1 MKKFAHEVLRQMS
14 DMTKDADMRS
24 SSEPKKFN
32 WTMMVVILTV
42 MIDSMGIGIVI
53 PVTPALLMDV
63 LPGATLAEAAIWGG
77 ILTSLFSVMQ
87 FMFGPFLGTLS
98 DQFGRKPVLMV
109 SLFVMVGYYAVMV
122 FAHTVWLLLLGRLIG
137 GITAATHATA
147 TALVADV
154 SAPKD
159 KAARFGLLGAGFG
172 MGFVL
177 GPVLGGM
184 LGEWGPRAPFVAAA
198 FLSALN
204 FLMAWLILP
213 ETVTDRIRRRF
224 EWRRA
229 NPLGAIRAISQ
240 FPGLGPMLVVYL
252 IYAIATAVYAAVW
265 PFFTAERFGWSP
277 AMIGV
282 SLTIYGVCFAIVQG
296 ALVKPAIKRFGEY
309 KTVVIGFGFE
319 MFGLLLMSVMTNGTI
334 LLGLI
339 PIAALGV
346 IGQPALQAILSVG
359 TSDDSQGVL
368 QGVVASLSAI
378 SMIIAPVSMTW
389 VFSTFTQES
398 AAVYYPGAPFAVSA
412 LLLALGLY
420 IFVRKGRDIQKQPEQ
435 RTGWN

>member
-1 MKKFAHEVLRQMS
+1 MS

-398 AAVYYPGAPFAVSA
+398 AAFYYPGAPFAVSA

>member
-1 MKKFAHEVLRQMS
+1 MS

-137 GITAATHATA
+137 GVTAATHATA

-296 ALVKPAIKRFGEY
+296 ALVKPAIKHFGEY

>member
-1 MKKFAHEVLRQMS
+1 MS

-87 FMFGPFLGTLS
+87 FLFGPFLGTLS

-309 KTVVIGFGFE
+309 RTVVIGFGFE

-334 LLGLI
+334 LLGFI

-359 TSDDSQGVL
+359 TSDDSQGIL

-389 VFSTFTQES
+389 VFSTFTEES
-398 AAVYYPGAPFAVSA
+398 AAIYYPGAPFAVSA

-420 IFVRKGRDIQKQPEQ
+420 IFVRKGRDIQKQAEP
-435 RTGWN
+435 RTG

>member
-1 MKKFAHEVLRQMS
+1 MS

-24 SSEPKKFN
+24 SSEPKTFN

-87 FMFGPFLGTLS
+87 FLFGPFLGTLS

-229 NPLGAIRAISQ
+229 SPLGAIRAISQ

-309 KTVVIGFGFE
+309 RTVVIGFGFE

-334 LLGLI
+334 LLGFI

-359 TSDDSQGVL
+359 TSDDSQGIL

-389 VFSTFTQES
+389 VFSTFTEES
-398 AAVYYPGAPFAVSA
+398 AAIYYPGAPFAVSA

-420 IFVRKGRDIQKQPEQ
+420 IFVRKGRDIQKQAEP
-435 RTGWN
+435 RTG

>member
-1 MKKFAHEVLRQMS
+1 MS

-24 SSEPKKFN
+24 SSEPKTFN
-32 WTMMVVILTV
+32 WTMLVVILTV
-42 MIDSMGIGIVI
+42 MVDSMGIGIVI

-87 FMFGPFLGTLS
+87 FLFGPFLGTLS

-198 FLSALN
+198 FVSAHN

-359 TSDDSQGVL
+359 TSDDSQGIL

-389 VFSTFTQES
+389 VFSTFTEES
-398 AAVYYPGAPFAVSA
+398 AAIYYPGAPFAVSA

-420 IFVRKGRDIQKQPEQ
+420 IFVRKGRDIQKQAEP
-435 RTGWN
+435 RTG

>member
-1 MKKFAHEVLRQMS
+1 MS

-24 SSEPKKFN
+24 SSEPKTFN
-32 WTMMVVILTV
+32 WTMLVVILTV

-87 FMFGPFLGTLS
+87 FLFGPFLGTLS

-389 VFSTFTQES
+389 VFSTFTEES

>member
-87 FMFGPFLGTLS
+87 FLFGPFLGTLS

-389 VFSTFTQES
+389 VFSNFTQES

>member
-1 MKKFAHEVLRQMS
+1 MS

-309 KTVVIGFGFE
+309 RTVVIGFGFE

-334 LLGLI
+334 LLGFI

-359 TSDDSQGVL
+359 TSDDSQGIL

-389 VFSTFTQES
+389 VFSTFTEES
-398 AAVYYPGAPFAVSA
+398 AAIYYPGAPFAVSA

-420 IFVRKGRDIQKQPEQ
+420 IFVRKGRDIQKQAEP
-435 RTGWN
+435 RTG

>member
-1 MKKFAHEVLRQMS
+1 MS

-87 FMFGPFLGTLS
+87 FLFGPCLGTLS
-98 DQFGRKPVLMV
+98 DQYGRKPVLMV

>member
-14 DMTKDADMRS
+14 DMTKDADMCS

-420 IFVRKGRDIQKQPEQ
+420 IFVRKGHDIQKQPEQ

>member
-1 MKKFAHEVLRQMS
+1 MS

-24 SSEPKKFN
+24 SSEPKTFN

-87 FMFGPFLGTLS
+87 FLFGPFLGTLS
-98 DQFGRKPVLMV
+98 DQFGRKPVLMF

-240 FPGLGPMLVVYL
+240 FLGLGPMLVVYL

-309 KTVVIGFGFE
+309 RTVVIGFGFE

-334 LLGLI
+334 LLGFI

-359 TSDDSQGVL
+359 TSDDSQGIL

-389 VFSTFTQES
+389 VFSTFTEES
-398 AAVYYPGAPFAVSA
+398 AAIYYPGAPFAVSA

-420 IFVRKGRDIQKQPEQ
+420 IFVRKGRDIQKQAEP
-435 RTGWN
+435 RTG

>member
-1 MKKFAHEVLRQMS
+1 MS

-24 SSEPKKFN
+24 SSEPKTFN

-359 TSDDSQGVL
+359 TSDDSQGIL

-389 VFSTFTQES
+389 VFSTFTEES
-398 AAVYYPGAPFAVSA
+398 AAIYYPGAPFAVSA

-420 IFVRKGRDIQKQPEQ
+420 IFVRKGRDIQKQAEP
-435 RTGWN
+435 RTG

>member
-1 MKKFAHEVLRQMS
+1 MS

-309 KTVVIGFGFE
+309 RTVVIGFGFE

-334 LLGLI
+334 LLGFI

-359 TSDDSQGVL
+359 TSDDSQGIL

-389 VFSTFTQES
+389 VFSTFTEES
-398 AAVYYPGAPFAVSA
+398 AAIYYPGAPFAVSA

>member
-1 MKKFAHEVLRQMS
+1 MS

-319 MFGLLLMSVMTNGTI
+319 MFGLLVMSVMTNGTI

>member
-1 MKKFAHEVLRQMS
+1 MS

-184 LGEWGPRAPFVAAA
+184 LGEWGPRAPFVTAA

-435 RTGWN
+435 RTSWN

>member
-1 MKKFAHEVLRQMS
+1 MS

-296 ALVKPAIKRFGEY
+296 ALVKPAIKHFGEY

>member
-1 MKKFAHEVLRQMS
+1 MS

-412 LLLALGLY
+412 LMLALGLY

>member
-1 MKKFAHEVLRQMS
+1 MS

-24 SSEPKKFN
+24 SSEPKTFN

-87 FMFGPFLGTLS
+87 FLFGPFLGTLS

-359 TSDDSQGVL
+359 TSDDSQGIL

-389 VFSTFTQES
+389 VFSTFTEES

-435 RTGWN
+435 RTG

>member
-1 MKKFAHEVLRQMS
+1 MS

-24 SSEPKKFN
+24 SSEPKTFN

-87 FMFGPFLGTLS
+87 FLFGPFLGTLS

-296 ALVKPAIKRFGEY
+296 ALVKPAIKHFGEY

>member
-1 MKKFAHEVLRQMS
+1 MS

-389 VFSTFTQES
+389 VFSTFTEES
-398 AAVYYPGAPFAVSA
+398 AAIYYPGAPFAVSA
-412 LLLALGLY
+412 LLLALGPY

>member
-1 MKKFAHEVLRQMS
+1 MS

>member
-1 MKKFAHEVLRQMS
+1 MS

-24 SSEPKKFN
+24 SSEPKTFN

>member
-1 MKKFAHEVLRQMS
+1 MS

-296 ALVKPAIKRFGEY
+296 ALVKPAIKHFGEY

-378 SMIIAPVSMTW
+378 SMIIAPVSMTL

>member
-1 MKKFAHEVLRQMS
+1 MS

-240 FPGLGPMLVVYL
+240 FPGLGSMLVVYL

-309 KTVVIGFGFE
+309 RTVVIGFGFE

-334 LLGLI
+334 LLGFI

-359 TSDDSQGVL
+359 TSDDSQGIL

-389 VFSTFTQES
+389 VFSTFTEES
-398 AAVYYPGAPFAVSA
+398 AAIYYPGAPFAVSA

-420 IFVRKGRDIQKQPEQ
+420 ICVRKGRDIQKQAEP
-435 RTGWN
+435 RTG

>member
-1 MKKFAHEVLRQMS
+1 MS

-24 SSEPKKFN
+24 SSEPKTFN

-87 FMFGPFLGTLS
+87 FLFGPFLGTLS

-309 KTVVIGFGFE
+309 RTVVIGFGFE

-359 TSDDSQGVL
+359 TSDDSQGIL

-389 VFSTFTQES
+389 VFSTFTEES

-420 IFVRKGRDIQKQPEQ
+420 IFVRKGRDIQKQAEP
-435 RTGWN
+435 RTG

>member
-1 MKKFAHEVLRQMS
+1 MS

-63 LPGATLAEAAIWGG
+63 LPGATLAESAIWGG

-389 VFSTFTQES
+389 VFSTFTEES

-435 RTGWN
+435 RKG

>member
-1 MKKFAHEVLRQMS
+1 VKKFAHEVLRQMS

>member
-1 MKKFAHEVLRQMS
+1 MS

-24 SSEPKKFN
+24 SSEPKTFN

-87 FMFGPFLGTLS
+87 FLFGPFLGTLS

-309 KTVVIGFGFE
+309 RTVVIGFGFE

-334 LLGLI
+334 LLGFI

-359 TSDDSQGVL
+359 TSDDSQGIL

-389 VFSTFTQES
+389 VFSTFTEES
-398 AAVYYPGAPFAVSA
+398 AAIYYPGAPFAVSA

-435 RTGWN
+435 RAGWN

>member
-1 MKKFAHEVLRQMS
+1 MS

-177 GPVLGGM
+177 GLFLAECLVNGV
-184 LGEWGPRAPFVAAA
+184 RAHLLSLQPFSQ
-198 FLSALN
+198 LS
-204 FLMAWLILP
+204 
-213 ETVTDRIRRRF
+213 
-224 EWRRA
+224 
-229 NPLGAIRAISQ
+229 
-240 FPGLGPMLVVYL
+240 
-252 IYAIATAVYAAVW
+252 
-265 PFFTAERFGWSP
+265 
-277 AMIGV
+277 
-282 SLTIYGVCFAIVQG
+282 
-296 ALVKPAIKRFGEY
+296 
-309 KTVVIGFGFE
+309 
-319 MFGLLLMSVMTNGTI
+319 
-334 LLGLI
+334 
-339 PIAALGV
+339 
-346 IGQPALQAILSVG
+346 
-359 TSDDSQGVL
+359 
-368 QGVVASLSAI
+368 
-378 SMIIAPVSMTW
+378 
-389 VFSTFTQES
+389 
-398 AAVYYPGAPFAVSA
+398 
-412 LLLALGLY
+412 
-420 IFVRKGRDIQKQPEQ
+420 IF
-435 RTGWN
+435 

>member
-1 MKKFAHEVLRQMS
+1 MS

-24 SSEPKKFN
+24 SSEPKTFN
-32 WTMMVVILTV
+32 WTMLVVILTV

-87 FMFGPFLGTLS
+87 FLFGPFLGTLS

-309 KTVVIGFGFE
+309 RTVVIGFGFE

-334 LLGLI
+334 LLGFI

-359 TSDDSQGVL
+359 TSDDSQGIL

-389 VFSTFTQES
+389 VFSTFTEES
-398 AAVYYPGAPFAVSA
+398 AAIYYPGAPFAVSA

-420 IFVRKGRDIQKQPEQ
+420 IFVRKGRDIQKQAEP
-435 RTGWN
+435 RTG

>member
-1 MKKFAHEVLRQMS
+1 MS

-24 SSEPKKFN
+24 SSEPKTFN
-32 WTMMVVILTV
+32 WTMLVVILTV

-334 LLGLI
+334 LLGFI